1 MLALIPLARARA
13 DGHDRAMFKRLG
25 VGLLKG
31 LVIGGVIGA
40 GLHFGLGWMT
50 VTPLLGYLVAMAAGA
65 SASVLAGKPPWRE
78 GAWIEALLK
87 GLAGVGAG
95 ALLYFLGTRFGSFGV
110 PFALP
115 GRLAATAAGAAW
127 PTLPLLFAP
136 AFGALIGS
144 LVELDNTGG
153 AAKGKTTRGGGAPK
167 LRVGSDEAE
176 DAEVEEAPRSRQRK
190 A

>member
-1 MLALIPLARARA
+1 
-13 DGHDRAMFKRLG
+13 MFKRLG

-31 LVIGGVIGA
+31 LLIGGVIGA
-40 GLHFGLGWMT
+40 GLHFGLGWP
-50 VTPLLGYLVAMAAGA
+50 VVAPLLGYLVAMAAGA

-87 GLAGVGAG
+87 GLAGVGVG
-95 ALLYFLGTRFGSFGV
+95 ALFYFLGTRFGSFAL

-115 GRLAATAAGAAW
+115 GIRAGAAW

-136 AFGALIGS
+136 AFSAVIGS

-153 AAKGKTTRGGGAPK
+153 AAKGKSSSGRGQTK
-167 LRVGSDEAE
+167 LRVGSEDAE
-176 DAEVEEAPRSRQRK
+176 DAELEEAPRARERK